1 MVPHQRT
8 TLSYRRRPVS
18 RGAPGP
24 SLAHGTNPWAE
35 RPRDNRIGGAI
46 IMTARFFAVGLL
58 LASLTAGCA
67 DSGAASDND
76 KRPVFYGGV
85 SSGVSRP

>member
-8 TLSYRRRPVS
+8 NSLYRRRPVS
-18 RGAPGP
+18 RAAVGPGLRRDDGTSGAT
-24 SLAHGTNPWAE
+24 L
-35 RPRDNRIGGAI
+35 
-46 IMTARFFAVGLL
+46 MTAGFAAGLL
-58 LASLTAGCA
+58 LTLLSACA

-85 SSGVSRP
+85 SGGHTGP